1 MALITPTRRTPVG
14 LPGAQARRQDG
25 SRPEAS
31 DAVATAARRSA
42 RGGPSAAGT
51 VGGEMVL
58 RLRRTRVIALALLL
72 PLFAALASFAG
83 QQSGA
88 ARFPAPPAEPVARG
102 SVLAADGSVLAGG
115 PVDARTYPAGAAAA
129 NLVGFTGRV
138 QPDGRYG
145 LEGLEFFHDATLA
158 AGEDVV
164 LTLDPT
170 IQAVTASLLAEA
182 AQTHLAESGS
192 AVVLEVGSGRI
203 LAAAS
208 YPTYDPEAFGT
219 AGREQ
224 LANRPFTQVY
234 EPGSVIK
241 PLVVAGLLES
251 GRLLPGEIIDTPMT
265 LRVGEK
271 TFRDVA
277 QHASQ
282 LSVAEVLAYSSNS
295 GMIHLGQRFAPAD
308 LHDWLMRFGIGQ
320 PLDLESTYTR
330 SGILN
335 DWYRWVPQDQAAN
348 SIGQNLSTTALHL
361 AAAYSVLA
369 NDGVYVPPRL
379 TDDEA
384 LPEPHRVLSPEV
396 AQGVRSMLAQV
407 MQTGGLTASAIPATS
422 TAGKTGT
429 ADIYDVTTGAYLPG
443 EYALTFAGMFP
454 VERPRV
460 VVVVSLHKP
469 TENTSSTYTVAPL
482 FRAIGSEILASWGTA
497 PRTDAISAGR

>member
-1 MALITPTRRTPVG
+1 MALITPTRRNPVG
-14 LPGAQARRQDG
+14 LPSAQARRPDDSRSDARDRSG
-25 SRPEAS
+25 SRQTPH
-31 DAVATAARRSA
+31 AA
-42 RGGPSAAGT
+42 AA
-51 VGGEMVL
+51 GGEMVL
-58 RLRRTRVIALALLL
+58 KLRRSRVIILALLL
-72 PLFAALASFAG
+72 PLLAALASFAG

-88 ARFPAPPAEPVARG
+88 ARFPAPPAESVARG

-115 PVDARTYPAGAAAA
+115 PVSARTYPAGDAAAH
-129 NLVGFTGRV
+129 LIGFTGSV

-145 LEGLEFFHDATLA
+145 LEGLEYFHDATLA
-158 AGEDVV
+158 AGQDVV

-170 IQAVTASLLAEA
+170 IQAVTARLLADA
-182 AQTHLAESGS
+182 AETHLAESGS
-192 AVVLEVGSGRI
+192 AIVLEVGSGRI

-208 YPTYDPEAFGT
+208 HPTYDPASFAS

-251 GRLLPGEIIDTPMT
+251 GRLSPNEIIDSPMT
-265 LRVGEK
+265 LRVGDK
-271 TFRDVA
+271 NFRDVA
-277 QHASQ
+277 QHAPQ

-295 GMIHLGQRFAPAD
+295 GMIHLGQRFTPAE

-348 SIGQNLSTTALHL
+348 SIGQNLATTALHL

-369 NDGVYVPPRL
+369 NDGIYVPPRL
-379 TDDEA
+379 TQDEV
-384 LPEPHRVLSPEV
+384 LPQPHRVLSPEV

-497 PRTDAISAGR
+497 PITDAISAGR